1 MLYTH
6 THSHQKTQSPIYT
19 SLMDNS
25 ILLATRPATVI
36 GISRGDPDAGGAV
49 SRRSATATKRC
60 DASRCG
66 AGSMRVGAMRGG
78 VMRGGACDD
87 KRRCGSRGDPPFYC
101 NLVTRS
107 PDLPHP
113 PPRFVAAS
121 HQDCHV
127 TATTHE
133 PKTRQWMS

>member
-66 AGSMRVGAMRGG
+66 AGSMRGGAMRGG
-78 VMRGGACDD
+78 AMRGGACDD
-87 KRRCGSRGDPPFYC
+87 KRRINDADPEGIRPFIAI
-101 NLVTRS
+101 LS
-107 PDLPHP
+107 LDLQICHIP

-121 HQDCHV
+121 HQDPV
-127 TATTHE
+127 T
-133 PKTRQWMS
+133 